1 MRTLLLPLLLVA
13 GLAVAQAPV
22 TPVAPAASAA
32 PTVPP
37 IKRTL
42 LQKVDLGDRE
52 EIMAIAEIAPGG
64 SAGRHSHFGVETSY
78 VLEGEATLEIDGE
91 APRLLKAGDSF
102 SIPTGKIHD
111 AKTHGDK
118 PVKVLAV
125 YVVEKGKPLA
135 VPAPAK

>member
-1 MRTLLLPLLLVA
+1 MKTLLLALV
-13 GLAVAQAPV
+13 LVSTVACAQVPAQ
-22 TPVAPAASAA
+22 PAANAG
-32 PTVPP
+32 VPP

-64 SAGRHSHFGVETSY
+64 AAGRHSHFGVETSY

-135 VPAPAK
+135 TPALAK

>member
-1 MRTLLLPLLLVA
+1 MKTLVLMLALVST
-13 GLAVAQAPV
+13 VACAQVPAQPA
-22 TPVAPAASAA
+22 APAVS
-32 PTVPP
+32 P

-64 SAGRHSHFGVETSY
+64 AAGRHSHHGVETSY
-78 VLEGEATLEIDGE
+78 VLEGETMLEVDGE
-91 APRLLKAGDSF
+91 PPRLLKAGDSF
-102 SIPTGKIHD
+102 SIPAGKIHD
-111 AKTHGDK
+111 ARTHGDK